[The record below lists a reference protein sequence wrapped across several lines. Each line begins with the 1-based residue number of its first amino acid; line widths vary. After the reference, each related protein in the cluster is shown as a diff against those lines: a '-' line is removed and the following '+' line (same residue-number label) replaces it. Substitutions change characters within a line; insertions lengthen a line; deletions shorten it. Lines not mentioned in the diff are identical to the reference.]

1 MTKKTRENHR
11 RSRRRRRRGRRK
23 ENTKEREGAQ
33 RKRAEGSAPTDDVF
47 TICKYIHTYHTHTKG
62 GGF

>member
-1 MTKKTRENHR
+1 MTKKTRENR
-11 RSRRRRRRGRRK
+11 RRRK

-33 RKRAEGSAPTDDVF
+33 RKWAEGSAPTDDVF
-47 TICKYIHTYHTHTKG
+47 TIYKYIHTYHTHTKG